1 MASRLERDL
10 NALLGGAQESETP
23 PVAETGGASE
33 SRAQRASD
41 PDYKPAWRRAQ
52 VFDCENLNAYAKI
65 TALALLHLMR
75 NEDEIAVTL
84 DTLAEMTG
92 ASARADSQPG
102 TTRNIYRAGRRWT
115 QQD

>member
-1 MASRLERDL
+1 
-10 NALLGGAQESETP
+10 
-23 PVAETGGASE
+23 
-33 SRAQRASD
+33 
-41 PDYKPAWRRAQ
+41 
-52 VFDCENLNAYAKI
+52 
-65 TALALLHLMR
+65 MR

-92 ASARADSQPG
+92 ASARTIARQIFDLESKGFIEKLARADSQPG

>member
-1 MASRLERDL
+1 M
-10 NALLGGAQESETP
+10 
-23 PVAETGGASE
+23 AETGGASE